1 MKPSRASVYSSG
13 TSSRSTSS
21 PTTPLLKRQRRI
33 IDESPLSQSEV
44 CWMSELS
51 PQRSH
56 TVRAKSSNQ
65 LTQTPVRIVKR
76 HVSSPAIG
84 TFKVKNLFDFDNSIP
99 ELDEE
104 TKLKREDSFSM
115 SDEEFDFSDDQ
126 LLAVLKKVDEE
137 EQLQAK
143 FKIKSVHP
151 AVSAVVDIN
160 FEDSFDDAILASIP
174 LEELS
179 KCDKGNIEIFYND
192 GLSQIVEKASSVK
205 VLSKNKSMEP
215 KQNHQNE
222 PKKFFERHNSL
233 PHQPLANS
241 TNGKFTCYSKYN
253 LGLIGF

>member
-1 MKPSRASVYSSG
+1 MRPSKASVHSSG

-44 CWMSELS
+44 CWKSELS

-84 TFKVKNLFDFDNSIP
+84 AFKVKNLFDFDNSIP
-99 ELDEE
+99 ELDEG
-104 TKLKREDSFSM
+104 TKLKREHSDSFSI
-115 SDEEFDFSDDQ
+115 SDDEFDFSDDQ

-137 EQLQAK
+137 EQLQEK
-143 FKIKSVHP
+143 FKNKSAHP
-151 AVSAVVDIN
+151 AVSAAAVVSIN

-192 GLSQIVEKASSVK
+192 GLSQIVDKTSS
-205 VLSKNKSMEP
+205 VLSKNKSMET

-222 PKKFFERHNSL
+222 LKKSFERHNSL
-233 PHQPLANS
+233 PHQPLGNS
-241 TNGKFTCYSKYN
+241 TNGKSSC
-253 LGLIGF
+253 